1 MESVIELLLET
12 LKHLRVAELKRFN
25 HILLSQPEF
34 LRHCLSTSLKWL
46 PKAHVQDTVFFMLQ
60 ICGQKCLDKTEKIL
74 KTMKRTDL
82 VRRLSNSSS
91 GSKSETIK
99 IKTC

>member
-12 LKHLRVAELKRFN
+12 LKHLSVAELKRFK
-25 HILLSQPEF
+25 HSLLSQPEC
-34 LRHCLSTSLKWL
+34 LRHCLRTPLKWL

-60 ICGQKCLDKTEKIL
+60 ICGQKCLEKTKYIL
-74 KTMKRTDL
+74 MMMMRTDL
-82 VRRLSNSSS
+82 VQRLSDRGS
-91 GSKSETIK
+91 GSKSKTIK